1 MFSLP
6 SFRFQAPLV
15 STQAAP
21 GPAFVTKKKPTYC
34 TIMYKSRDTPRVD
47 AQLLWRAPGAGAVLR
62 FASIRLGITEEIEG
76 IAMRLAR
83 RN

>member
-1 MFSLP
+1 
-6 SFRFQAPLV
+6 
-15 STQAAP
+15 
-21 GPAFVTKKKPTYC
+21 
-34 TIMYKSRDTPRVD
+34 MYKSRDTPRVD

-62 FASIRLGITEEIEG
+62 FAGIRLGITEETEG